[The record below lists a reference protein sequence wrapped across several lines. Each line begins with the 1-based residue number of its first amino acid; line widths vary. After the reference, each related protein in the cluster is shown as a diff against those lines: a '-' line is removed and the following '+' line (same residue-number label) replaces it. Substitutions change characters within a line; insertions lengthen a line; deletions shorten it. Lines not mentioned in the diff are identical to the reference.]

1 MLLDYGKLKWQ
12 FTMHMVKRH
21 PEEELV
27 SWVSLTKCGVHITL
41 FVQGMIIKLG
51 GATNQQ
57 NVIGLSGSWLV
68 ISGWG

>member
-1 MLLDYGKLKWQ
+1 
-12 FTMHMVKRH
+12 MHMVKRH

-27 SWVSLTKCGVHITL
+27 SYVSLTRCAVPITL

-57 NVIGLSGSWLV
+57 NVIGLIGGWLV
-68 ISGWG
+68 LSGWG